1 MRLEDPN
8 YQTPLRIKSCTPQLS
23 PIEQAAACPRT
34 TAGSDRDA
42 NARRIRILS
51 FIFLR
56 CGDECQVRRFDFDVI
71 WMLGGMPGELNI
83 DVMVGWR
90 SGGVVELASLIG
102 VITKS
107 NRLTLSDC
115 ENFPLIREKQR
126 LT

>member
-23 PIEQAAACPRT
+23 PIEQVACPMT

-56 CGDECQVRRFDFDVI
+56 CSEEFQVRRFDFDVI
-71 WMLGGMPGELNI
+71 WMLGRMQGELNI

-90 SGGVVELASLIG
+90 SGGVGNWQV
-102 VITKS
+102 
-107 NRLTLSDC
+107 
-115 ENFPLIREKQR
+115 
-126 LT
+126 